1 MWMSSREAGR
11 ALDAFFLGA
20 LDQSPEAF
28 DQLDDGYDM
37 PEDYDIPNDS
47 VSHEEGALQY
57 PEFDYREDG
66 NFKVLLKQFN
76 GNEAMAKYWYD
87 RHKSNH

>member
-1 MWMSSREAGR
+1 MWMSPREAGR

-20 LDQSPEAF
+20 LHQSPGAF
-28 DQLDDGYDM
+28 DQLDEGYDM
-37 PEDYDIPNDS
+37 PEDYDLPNDY
-47 VSHEEGALQY
+47 VSDEEGSLQY